1 MAVAIDAP
9 ATYVAGRKIKV
20 GLLDLE
26 TGEPM
31 LGEDGK
37 PRCEIRAPGDPVPEA
52 RFWKGTAFLTNRMC
66 GDLLTPEEVKLGIRR
81 PSPGVVQ
88 SERISDRERRTMRA
102 LPPRPASEAPLLSD
116 VHVDAE
122 RVQRP
127 KPRAGK
133 RPKPRAR
140 PRG

>member
-9 ATYVAGRKIKV
+9 VVYVAGRTIKV
-20 GLLDLE
+20 GLLDLGS
-26 TGEPM
+26 GEPI

-37 PRCEIRAPGDPVPEA
+37 QRCEVRAPGDSVPES
-52 RFWKGTAFLTNRMC
+52 RFWDRTVLLTNRMC
-66 GDLLTPEEVKLGIRR
+66 GDLLTPEEVKAGIVR

-88 SERISDRERRTMRA
+88 SERIADRERRA
-102 LPPRPASEAPLLSD
+102 ASEPLLSA
-116 VHVDAE
+116 VHFEAE
-122 RVQRP
+122 PVQRP